1 MTAQEST
8 QKLPRFFF
16 ITQLIRD
23 KVLQLK
29 GEKHIELGRLVD
41 LEIRLS
47 GRYPEVVNLIVG
59 RAFGRPPLE
68 VPFPYVKTIDTRR
81 TVVELPAGVKLKEFD
96 KETARILVKDM
107 VLDKKIIDT
116 DEYEVE
122 IVYDIHLLHAEGR
135 MLVVHVDVTKAGMLR
150 RLHFGWLGRLLWGEV
165 KDVELLPWK
174 YVQPLPTDIDRFH
187 GNVKLTV
194 SREKI
199 ADIHPADLADI
210 LEELSGDERMA
221 VFNTLDT
228 ETAADTLEEAEPR
241 VQRELV
247 ASLRRDRLAEL
258 FNTMTPAQIA
268 DILEIL
274 PRVDAEALKKSL
286 PAETGGKVNELLNA
300 HDVKLPS
307 IATER
312 FLALPGTATV
322 RQALAKFRSR
332 TRRYDVVMYVY
343 VTRENGTLE
352 GVIDIRELIQARSDE
367 TLRNIMTEQIV
378 TLAPTD
384 TLADAASEFS
394 KYGFRALPMVDE
406 GRALLGVI
414 RYKDLLSVMQ

>member
-1 MTAQEST
+1 M
-8 QKLPRFFF
+8 
-16 ITQLIRD
+16 
-23 KVLQLK
+23 
-29 GEKHIELGRLVD
+29 
-41 LEIRLS
+41 
-47 GRYPEVVNLIVG
+47 
-59 RAFGRPPLE
+59 
-68 VPFPYVKTIDTRR
+68 
-81 TVVELPAGVKLKEFD
+81 
-96 KETARILVKDM
+96 
-107 VLDKKIIDT
+107 
-116 DEYEVE
+116 
-122 IVYDIHLLHAEGR
+122 
-135 MLVVHVDVTKAGMLR
+135 
-150 RLHFGWLGRLLWGEV
+150 
-165 KDVELLPWK
+165 
-174 YVQPLPTDIDRFH
+174 
-187 GNVKLTV
+187 KLTV

-258 FNTMTPAQIA
+258 FHTMTPAQIA

-307 IATER
+307 IATSR
-312 FLALPGTATV
+312 FLALPETATV

-332 TRRYDVVMYVY
+332 TRRYDVIMYVY
-343 VTRENGTLE
+343 VTAEDGTLK

-378 TLAPTD
+378 TLAPD
-384 TLADAASEFS
+384 GYPCRCGERVLQVRFS
-394 KYGFRALPMVDE
+394 RPAH
-406 GRALLGVI
+406 GRRGRGSCSA
-414 RYKDLLSVMQ
+414 

>member
-1 MTAQEST
+1 MAATET
-8 QKLPRFFF
+8 DTRLPRFFF

-23 KVLQLK
+23 KVLQEK
-29 GEKHIELGRLVD
+29 GDVRTELGTLSD
-41 LEIRLS
+41 LEIKLS
-47 GRYPEVVNLIVG
+47 GRYPEVINLIVG
-59 RAFGRPPLE
+59 RSFGRPPLE
-68 VPFPYVKTIDTRR
+68 VPFHYVKSIDTRR
-81 TVVELPAGVKLKEFD
+81 TVVELPSGVKLKEFD
-96 KETARILVKDM
+96 RESARILIKDM
-107 VLDKKIIDT
+107 ILDKKIIDT

-122 IVYDIHLLHAEGR
+122 IAYDIHLLHAEGR
-135 MLVVHVDVTKAGMLR
+135 MLVVHVDITKAGMLR

-165 KDVELLPWK
+165 KDIEMLPWK

-258 FNTMTPAQIA
+258 FHTMTPAQIA

-286 PAETGGKVNELLNA
+286 PVETGAQVNELLNA

-307 IATER
+307 IATSR
-312 FLALPGTATV
+312 FLALPDTATI

-332 TRRYDVVMYVY
+332 TRRYDVIMYVY
-343 VTRENGTLE
+343 VTKEDGTLT
-352 GVIDIRELIQARSDE
+352 GVVDIRELIQTKSDE

-378 TLAPTD
+378 TLSPTD

-406 GRALLGVI
+406 SRTLLGVI